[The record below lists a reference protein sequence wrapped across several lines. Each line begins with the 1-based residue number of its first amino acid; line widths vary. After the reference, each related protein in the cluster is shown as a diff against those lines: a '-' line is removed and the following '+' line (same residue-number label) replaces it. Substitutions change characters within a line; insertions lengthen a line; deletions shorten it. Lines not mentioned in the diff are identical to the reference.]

1 MRTYERTHPWLKFD
15 VDLRG
20 ATTDVW
26 MLLGEAQSKCEHVAG
41 VPLRP
46 DVAERLHMLFLAKGV
61 RATTAIEGNTLSQQQ
76 VLEHLE
82 GRLELPQ
89 SKAYLKQEI
98 DNIVRA
104 CNEISKEA
112 LAGSATQRLTPD
124 RIRNF
129 NSIVLYGLK
138 LEEHV
143 QPGVTRTYDVGV
155 GTYKAAPHQDCD
167 LLLARL
173 CDWLNGPQFRVD
185 EPKPDRLVVS
195 AILKAI
201 LAHLYL
207 AWIHPFGDGNGRTAR
222 LVEFYILVGAG
233 VPTPCA
239 HLLSNFYNETR
250 TEYYRQLDYASKSGG
265 NVIPFL
271 TYAIEGLVDGLREQ
285 IETIRLQQWDVT
297 WRNYV
302 HETFRGGPETTSD
315 KRQKHLVLD
324 LSASDVPVPRNELTR
339 VSPRVAEAYAKK
351 GPRTLARDIS
361 ALEKRGL
368 MVRTEQG
375 YQANRNRIL
384 AFLPARARQRV
395 SSPKEIPVAPVDHS
409 KLEEQPTTATAP

>member
-1 MRTYERTHPWLKFD
+1 LSRTYERTHPWLKFD
-15 VDLRG
+15 VDLRS
-20 ATTDVW
+20 ASTDVW

-46 DVAERLHMLFLAKGV
+46 TVAQQLHMLFLAKGV
-61 RATTAIEGNTLSQQQ
+61 RATTAIEGNTLTEQQ

-82 GRLELPQ
+82 GRLELPH

-104 CNEISKEA
+104 CNEIWKEV
-112 LAGSATQRLTPD
+112 LTSPAPQLLTSE
-124 RIRNF
+124 RIRRF
-129 NSIVLYGLK
+129 NAIVLHGLK

-143 QPGVTRTYDVGV
+143 QPGHIRTYDVGV
-155 GTYKAAPHQDCD
+155 GTYNAAPHQDCD
-167 LLLARL
+167 HLLERL
-173 CDWLNGPQFRVD
+173 CEWLNGPQFRV
-185 EPKPDRLVVS
+185 EAPKPDRVVVF

-233 VPTPCA
+233 VRTPCA

-285 IETIRLQQWDVT
+285 IETIRQQQWDVT

-302 HETFRGGPETTSD
+302 HEMFRGPETTSD
-315 KRQKHLVLD
+315 KRQKHLILD
-324 LSASDVPVPRNELTR
+324 LSTRTEPVPRTELPL

-351 GPRTLARDIS
+351 GPRTLARDI
-361 ALEKRGL
+361 ATLEKRGL
-368 MVRTEQG
+368 LVRTEKG
-375 YQANRNRIL
+375 YLANRNTIL
-384 AFLPARARQRV
+384 AFLPARAQPPNEQP
-395 SSPKEIPVAPVDHS
+395 SELPVAS
-409 KLEEQPTTATAP
+409 TSSAAGEAPTTHAL